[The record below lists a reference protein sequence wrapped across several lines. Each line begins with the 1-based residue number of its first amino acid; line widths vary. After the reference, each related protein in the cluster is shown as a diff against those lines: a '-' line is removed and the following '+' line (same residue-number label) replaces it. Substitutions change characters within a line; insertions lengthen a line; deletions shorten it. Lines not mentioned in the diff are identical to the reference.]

1 MFFFKVPFVF
11 GSDILVVSF
20 LVKPLLVTTWSY
32 WTLRIWDNSR
42 LAFNNLTKGLTM
54 TAHASLTKNEGGDVE
69 QFSTWKAVFCYKV
82 WLLIQDSWKSEPKKE
97 ATLRII
103 GPSKLAILRT
113 LTLLHRFVHPSIGG
127 SKIRSVFKKCEMKLI
142 VALLS
147 LLRKLIH
154 PMWCSKCRWFDSSE
168 VCIVGIGLPPKV
180 LSKWK
185 L

>member
-1 MFFFKVPFVF
+1 MK
-11 GSDILVVSF
+11 SCILLQS
-20 LVKPLLVTTWSY
+20 LIADTRLLKIGT
-32 WTLRIWDNSR
+32 
-42 LAFNNLTKGLTM
+42 
-54 TAHASLTKNEGGDVE
+54 
-69 QFSTWKAVFCYKV
+69 Q
-82 WLLIQDSWKSEPKKE
+82 KE

-168 VCIVGIGLPPKV
+168 VCILCISLPSKI
-180 LSKWK
+180 LSKPLAALGICKHPKNPVTSRPNVPSSNPYRTCQSSWSISG
-185 L
+185 LSFFSRSEM